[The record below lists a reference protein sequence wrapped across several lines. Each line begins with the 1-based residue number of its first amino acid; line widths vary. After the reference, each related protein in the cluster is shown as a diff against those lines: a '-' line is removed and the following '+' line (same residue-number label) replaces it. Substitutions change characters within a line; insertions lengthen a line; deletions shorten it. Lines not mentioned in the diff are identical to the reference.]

1 MPAAA
6 KHLHAWILRQ
16 LCEYMGLPR
25 RGRFMVLLRP
35 VGPLIA
41 PNRPPYV
48 RDFTARG
55 ATLAWARQLEAVL
68 RVEDAPRHADAR
80 GRLRRVL
87 RDVAFGRWARYGY
100 INGDLGN
107 DTLDEPQRVP
117 GSALNRQWQDVVRAA
132 RGLLPNAD
140 YVRACAGVACSICYR
155 GRSLGAAG

>member
-1 MPAAA
+1 
-6 KHLHAWILRQ
+6 
-16 LCEYMGLPR
+16 
-25 RGRFMVLLRP
+25 MVLLRP

-41 PNRPPYV
+41 SNRPPYV

-117 GSALNRQWQDVVRAA
+117 GSAFNRQWQDV
-132 RGLLPNAD
+132 
-140 YVRACAGVACSICYR
+140 VRACAGVACSICYR
-155 GRSLGAAG
+155 RRSLGAAG